1 MQSCTVL
8 TVMFDW
14 NDHMNFLFTEYYI
27 KFISYSEPLFAELQQ
42 TLWTNE
48 IKIYQEYVVKG
59 THQVKKLYYFTENC
73 NEKLDITEVCTGVLV
88 QLL

>member
-1 MQSCTVL
+1 
-8 TVMFDW
+8 MFCLL
-14 NDHMNFLFTEYYI
+14 NIISNFT
-27 KFISYSEPLFAELQQ
+27 SYSEPLFAELQQ

-59 THQVKKLYYFTENC
+59 THQVKKLYYFAENC

-88 QLL
+88 QLLCINIIH